1 LIVLLLFVRH
11 ASSCLCNFA
20 CFCEIQKLFEIK
32 SILFCSYGFMKQTLL
47 SLYFGIK
54 TKPKYLQTIE
64 MVLRQ

>member
-1 LIVLLLFVRH
+1 
-11 ASSCLCNFA
+11 
-20 CFCEIQKLFEIK
+20 
-32 SILFCSYGFMKQTLL
+32 MKQTLL